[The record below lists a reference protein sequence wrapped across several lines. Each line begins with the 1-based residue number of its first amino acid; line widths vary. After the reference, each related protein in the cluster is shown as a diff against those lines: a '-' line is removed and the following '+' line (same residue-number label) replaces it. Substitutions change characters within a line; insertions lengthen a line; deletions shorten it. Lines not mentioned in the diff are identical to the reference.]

1 MPDEHS
7 FPGAFHNRPLTPR
20 GERAT
25 PLPWEPTTPDEPPP
39 AAANLPGNIK
49 ENIEE
54 NAAAN
59 IQANVVTDV
68 DVPPTQRDA
77 EAELGP
83 LGRRLVDLAGAM
95 RLHGVVVGTSDVVDA
110 GQVACVLGLG
120 NRERLREG
128 LAAALVRRGEQ
139 RGVFDD
145 LFDIFFPAALGR
157 RSAADGVALAG
168 LLAQLP
174 DFDADTADAAELRE
188 RARALTQILAKAL
201 AENDEQALET
211 LAGVVVDEFG
221 RLRRAGDE
229 GFSANQAIEQFQPNL
244 AIARAAEI
252 LREHDEYLR
261 RLRAEQEADALEGS
275 GGSPGL
281 ADEGVGSS
289 DGGTGSGGQAA
300 TDPAGWQPDP
310 FVRRFDR
317 DEIRSRVAGFRRR
330 IESESRRR
338 NAETRGRASQAT
350 YAVTTPIERRDFS
363 QTYAIDA
370 AQMRRVV
377 EPLAR
382 KLAARMAAKRRRAS
396 HGRIDIRK
404 TLRASMSTGGVP
416 IAPVYDHRTPNRSEL
431 VILADM
437 SSSVSGFSRFTI
449 LLMQA
454 MQAQFARVRVFGFV
468 NTVDELTE
476 TVRSVGADGD
486 LIEALRGNT
495 RMQRGHRNS
504 DYGMTFV
511 DFVAHH
517 LDAVTPRATLLVLG
531 DARTNST
538 NPRYDALRT
547 IVDEARHA
555 FWLNPEAESQ
565 WGTGD
570 SVATKYAEIID
581 MHECRTITDLRDF
594 ITRAL

>member
-1 MPDEHS
+1 MPDEHH
-7 FPGAFHNRPLTPR
+7 FPGAFHNRPSAGQPERHEPLDDAAPR
-20 GERAT
+20 GEDTQT
-25 PLPWEPTTPDEPPP
+25 P
-39 AAANLPGNIK
+39 AVI
-49 ENIEE
+49 
-54 NAAAN
+54 
-59 IQANVVTDV
+59 
-68 DVPPTQRDA
+68 
-77 EAELGP
+77 GP
-83 LGRRLVDLAGAM
+83 LGRRLVALADAM
-95 RLHGVVVGTSDVVDA
+95 RRHGVVVGTSDVVDA
-110 GQVACVLGLG
+110 GHVAGALGLE

-157 RSAADGVALAG
+157 RTAAGDLGADD

-174 DFDADTADAAELRE
+174 EFDAENADAAELRE
-188 RARALTQILAKAL
+188 RAKALTELLARAL

-229 GFSANQAIEQFQPNL
+229 GFSANQAIDQFQPNL
-244 AIARAAEI
+244 AVARATEL

-281 ADEGVGSS
+281 ADEGVGTSE
-289 DGGTGSGGQAA
+289 GGGGAGSGGQAA
-300 TDPAGWQPDP
+300 APLEGWQPDP
-310 FVRRFDR
+310 FVQRFDR
-317 DEIRSRVAGFRRR
+317 DEIRTRVAGFRRR
-330 IESESRRR
+330 IETESRRR
-338 NAETRGRASQAT
+338 NAEIRGRASQAT

-581 MHECRTITDLRDF
+581 MHECRAITDLRDF
-594 ITRAL
+594 VTKAL